1 MAQITVLK
9 ANVVRTVASFRV
21 LSPTILRQMHRDLE
35 LWRSSLPAYM
45 RLETLVHTPEISPDQ
60 RRVTFYMHLFY
71 MSALILKT
79 RAVLATQRDIAACTW
94 DPEAKAAIFEGI
106 HAARNSARLLG
117 LILEE
122 KAVVKNCWLTM

>member
-9 ANVVRTVASFRV
+9 ANIVRTVASFRV
-21 LSPTILRQMHRDLE
+21 LSPTILRQMHQDLE
-35 LWRSSLPAYM
+35 SWQSSLPAYM
-45 RLETLVHTPEISPDQ
+45 HLEALVHAPEVSPDQ

-71 MSALILKT
+71 MSAFILKA
-79 RAVLATQRDIAACTW
+79 RAVLATQKDISTCSG

-106 HAARNSARLLG
+106 QAARNSVSLLG
-117 LILEE
+117 LIHEE